1 MIRLEQLSKSYDEGR
16 AFAVRSV
23 TLEVLAGEL
32 LVLVGESGCG
42 KTTTLKMI
50 NRLVEPSSGRI
61 LVDGQDVVTRD
72 RVELRRSIGY
82 VFQGIGLFPH
92 MTVAENVGIVP
103 RLLKW
108 EQSAITARVDELL
121 QMMSLSSDDYRHRM
135 PAELSGGQ
143 QQRVGVA
150 RALAGRPKILLMDEP
165 FGALDPVTRDAL
177 QSEFKSLQRSLGLT
191 VVMVTHDMTEA
202 LVMADRIAV
211 MHAGTS
217 TPSWDSPAASGSSRP
232 SSCGRFAGNSSPAS
246 GTFGRPHASNTV
258 MSEESHRRIG
268 AAPSD
273 PWPSF
278 APECVSVVDGH
289 FHLLSAGYF
298 DFASQSTAVA
308 RIDLR
313 QHRANDSWTR
323 FAGPDGATVGADRVS
338 ARFYCARALQHASHP
353 P

>member
-1 MIRLEQLSKSYDEGR
+1 MIRLEQLSKSYNQDQ

-23 TLEVLAGEL
+23 NLEIPAGEL

-50 NRLVEPSSGRI
+50 NRLIEPSSGRI

-108 EQSAITARVDELL
+108 ERSAIATRVDELL
-121 QMMSLSSDDYRHRM
+121 QMMSLSADNYRHRM

-177 QSEFKSLQRSLGLT
+177 QSEFKTLQRSLGLT

-211 MHAGTS
+211 MHQGHSLQVGTPQQLLAHPDHPHVAALLE
-217 TPSWDSPAASGSSRP
+217 TPRRQAARLEDLM
-232 SSCGRFAGNSSPAS
+232 RA
-246 GTFGRPHASNTV
+246 T
-258 MSEESHRRIG
+258 ES
-268 AAPSD
+268 
-273 PWPSF
+273 
-278 APECVSVVDGH
+278 
-289 FHLLSAGYF
+289 
-298 DFASQSTAVA
+298 
-308 RIDLR
+308 
-313 QHRANDSWTR
+313 
-323 FAGPDGATVGADRVS
+323 
-338 ARFYCARALQHASHP
+338 
-353 P
+353 